1 MRFVHL
7 TFGSQSIST
16 LTEVGSELSLPLYPI
31 LTEPLYGLLILGSTV
46 MFTPLKIIQQ
56 KSRPFLVGSFWC
68 KVFLVHYSNEPPLSG
83 RSLI

>member
-31 LTEPLYGLLILGSTV
+31 LTEPLYELLILGSTV
-46 MFTPLKIIQQ
+46 MFTPLKILHQ
-56 KSRPFLVGSFWC
+56 
-68 KVFLVHYSNEPPLSG
+68 SNKKAAFFG
-83 RSLI
+83 RLILG

>member
-7 TFGSQSIST
+7 TFGSQCIST

-46 MFTPLKIIQQ
+46 MFTPLKILQQ
-56 KSRPFLVGSFWC
+56 KSRLFGGSRFW
-68 KVFLVHYSNEPPLSG
+68 V
-83 RSLI
+83 R